1 MKIVI
6 IEATAEELQANRRV
20 ADSVCDAL
28 IRLADSIASINYL
41 KEEEEDEDSD

>member
-20 ADSVCDAL
+20 GDSVCDAV

-41 KEEEEDEDSD
+41 KEEEDEDSN